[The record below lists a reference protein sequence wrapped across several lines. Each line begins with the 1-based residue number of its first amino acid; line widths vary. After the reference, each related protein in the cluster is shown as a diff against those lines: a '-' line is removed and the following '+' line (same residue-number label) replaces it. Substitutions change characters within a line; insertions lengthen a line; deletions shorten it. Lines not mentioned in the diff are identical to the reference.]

1 MDTTPKSELDL
12 NKTKSVEVKEQYRG
26 VRRRPWG
33 TYAAEIRDPKIGAR
47 VWLGTFNSAI
57 EAAKAYD
64 KAAFEIRGRR
74 ASLNFPLE
82 IGPPAAQSNAATQIE
97 NDGGPEITMDGSKTV
112 KGEDDGDESC
122 PNNAIDGVGPFTV
135 TEQGSGVAISPS
147 RESPLIRLRNDDN
160 DNDNH
165 DGDVD
170 DKKDKFKWTDQSLL
184 TMCDIINKYI
194 ATYGRN
200 SPFKWTDLQLEFEKI
215 SHHKFNNVKALKN
228 KYAAMRKHY
237 NLLKSLIN
245 GEIGLLTSSTGKLDC
260 SNDWWEK
267 KIKENPDF
275 KRIRKKQPSKEL
287 QEAWNQLFENVGVDS
302 CMVPSTS
309 GQLHDVNI
317 EDECDDQVDVSV
329 DVSSEHTKGDS
340 QLVNKETEE
349 PACLSSHI
357 NETSQEDVLV
367 PNRGDR
373 CNQCRKVVE
382 TSIKPTSVQMKR
394 KTTPTQQRPF
404 KMTNANVNDVGDFSI
419 SASISVINRMVEE
432 GLMAS
437 CSELWCFAVSLC
449 EDDVKR
455 EIFLSL
461 PGNVGRLAWLQYKQT
476 LATMVAVDSS
486 NHILYR
492 QVEREID
499 GWRTVYED
507 GDKWGCNLQTKKIAG
522 TYVEVM
528 IAKDL
533 FANNQ

>member
-112 KGEDDGDESC
+112 KGEDDGDDSC

-160 DNDNH
+160 DNDNDNH
-165 DGDVD
+165 D
-170 DKKDKFKWTDQSLL
+170 
-184 TMCDIINKYI
+184 
-194 ATYGRN
+194 
-200 SPFKWTDLQLEFEKI
+200 
-215 SHHKFNNVKALKN
+215 
-228 KYAAMRKHY
+228 
-237 NLLKSLIN
+237 
-245 GEIGLLTSSTGKLDC
+245 
-260 SNDWWEK
+260 
-267 KIKENPDF
+267 
-275 KRIRKKQPSKEL
+275 
-287 QEAWNQLFENVGVDS
+287 GVDS

-329 DVSSEHTKGDS
+329 DVSSDHTKGDS

-357 NETSQEDVLV
+357 NETRQEDVLV

-404 KMTNANVNDVGDFSI
+404 KMTNANVNDV
-419 SASISVINRMVEE
+419 
-432 GLMAS
+432 
-437 CSELWCFAVSLC
+437 VSLC

-476 LATMVAVDSS
+476 LG
-486 NHILYR
+486 N
-492 QVEREID
+492 
-499 GWRTVYED
+499 
-507 GDKWGCNLQTKKIAG
+507 
-522 TYVEVM
+522 
-528 IAKDL
+528 
-533 FANNQ
+533 